1 MPENV
6 SLRNVELPALAKLEA
21 EPVLSAEVY
30 TDRISRA
37 RVRMRELGLTH
48 LIVYADREH
57 PGNSLYLT
65 GFDPRF
71 EEALVVLDLDN
82 APCVLAGNESQA
94 MVPGLPV
101 AATVVL
107 CQSLSLPGQDRS
119 IQQRV
124 SQALRRAG
132 ITSEARVGLVGW
144 RPITTADSPA
154 APYAYAVPA
163 FVLGEILQVTEHL
176 TDATG
181 ILMGIDGLRSRNE
194 ADQIAL
200 NEHRSTRA
208 AGHVWRA
215 LEALRPGRSELAV
228 AADMGLNGLPLTA
241 HVMLTTG
248 VGQVVGLRSPGDRV
262 IQHGDLLSTAVG
274 LQGGLTSRAG
284 YVLTADQL
292 DERQTG
298 FAAGYFAAVATWYRG
313 LALGASTADIAE
325 QTTQEL
331 AKSSIRPLLNPG
343 HLQHIDEWLDSP
355 FACGSP
361 GTIHS
366 GMSLQADIIP
376 VGATADLA
384 ANCEDAVAIADA
396 DLRAELAERYPD
408 AWGRITARRTFM
420 TETLGLHLAEEVLP
434 LSDRQAALP
443 PALRS
448 PSSVLV
454 ATPTS

>member
-1 MPENV
+1 MPDHIT
-6 SLRNVELPALAKLEA
+6 LRDVELPPLSVLEP
-21 EPVLSAEVY
+21 EPVLSGEVY
-30 TDRISRA
+30 AGRIDRTRA
-37 RVRMRELGLTH
+37 RMREMGLTH
-48 LIVYADREH
+48 LIAYADREH

-82 APCVLAGNESQA
+82 APWILAGNESSA

-101 AATVVL
+101 TATAVL

-124 SQALRRAG
+124 SAALRQVG
-132 ITSEARVGLVGW
+132 VGSGARVGLVGW
-144 RPITTADSPA
+144 RQITAGDSPLS
-154 APYAYAVPA
+154 PYAYAVPA
-163 FVLGEILQVTEHL
+163 FVIGEILDVTPNL
-176 TDATG
+176 TDATS

-208 AGHVWRA
+208 AGHAWRA
-215 LEALRPGRSELAV
+215 LEALEPGRSELAT
-228 AADMGLNGLPLTA
+228 AEHMALNGLPLTA

-248 VGQVVGLRSPGDRV
+248 SGKIVGLCSPSDRV
-262 IQHGDLLSTAVG
+262 IGHGDLLSTAAG

-284 YVLTADQL
+284 YVLHAGQL
-292 DERQTG
+292 DQRQTD
-298 FAAGYFAAVATWYRG
+298 FAAGYFAAIAIWYQG
-313 LALGASTADIAE
+313 LVLGASTAEIAE
-325 QTTQEL
+325 RTTREL

-355 FACGSP
+355 FAAGSH
-361 GTIHS
+361 GTVHS

-376 VGATADLA
+376 VGSTPDLA

-396 DLRAELAERYPD
+396 DLRAELAERYPRMW
-408 AWGRITARRTFM
+408 ARVTARRTFM
-420 TETLGLHLAEEVLP
+420 TQTLGLRIAEEVLP
-434 LSDRQAALP
+434 LSDRQAVLP
-443 PALRS
+443 PALLS
-448 PSSVLV
+448 LSSVLV
-454 ATPTS
+454 ATASA

>member
-1 MPENV
+1 MRDHIV
-6 SLRNVELPALAKLEA
+6 LRQVELPPLAELEA

-30 TDRISRA
+30 AGRIGLARA
-37 RVRMRELGLTH
+37 RMRELGLTH

-82 APCVLAGNESQA
+82 APFILTGNESKA
-94 MVPGLPV
+94 MIAGMPV
-101 AATVVL
+101 AATAVL

-124 SQALRRAG
+124 SRALRQAG
-132 ITSEARVGLVGW
+132 VGAESRVGLVGW
-144 RPITTADSPA
+144 RPITATDSPA
-154 APYAYAVPA
+154 ASYAYAVPA
-163 FVLGEILQVTEHL
+163 FVLGEILEVTDHL

-181 ILMGIDGLRSRNE
+181 VLMGIDGLRSRNE

-215 LEALRPGRSELAV
+215 LEALQPGRSELAV
-228 AADMGLNGLPLTA
+228 AEHLGLNGLPLTA

-248 VGQVVGLRSPGDRV
+248 TGQVVGLRSPSDRL
-262 IQHGDLLSTAVG
+262 IGHGDLLSTAVG

-284 YVLTADQL
+284 YVLRAGEL
-292 DERQTG
+292 DERRVD
-298 FAAGYFAAVATWYRG
+298 FAAGYFAAIAAWYG
-313 LALGASTADIAE
+313 CLTLGASTAGIAE
-325 QTTQEL
+325 RTTREL

-355 FACGSP
+355 FAAGSP

-376 VGATADLA
+376 VGDTPDLA
-384 ANCEDAVAIADA
+384 ANCEDALAIADA
-396 DLRAELAERYPD
+396 DLRAELAERYPRTW
-408 AWGRITARRTFM
+408 ARITARRAFM
-420 TETLGLHLAEEVLP
+420 TGTLGLQIAEEVLP
-434 LSDRQAALP
+434 LSDRQAVLP
-443 PALRS
+443 PALLS

-454 ATPTS
+454 AAHTA